1 MTVKRIRLKMNG
13 TVAEAT
19 LHEDRAPRTVA
30 ALWDHLPITD
40 RAIQTRWSGNAWRTE
55 GNHEL
60 LPQGDEVENV
70 KERLGPGDII
80 YYPNYE
86 IGLVKFAVAYGD
98 AQWLGP
104 FMLPRTVAHIGT
116 VDHNLDALIAA
127 SKRLLYDGA
136 LPVEIERIA

>member
-1 MTVKRIRLKMNG
+1 MTMKRIRLKVDG
-13 TVAEAT
+13 TVAEAV
-19 LHEDRAPRTVA
+19 LHQDHAPRTVA
-30 ALWDHLPITD
+30 ALWEHLPIAD

-60 LPQGDEVENV
+60 LPDGAEVENV
-70 KERLGPGDII
+70 KERLAAGDVI
-80 YYPNYE
+80 YYPNYD

-116 VDHNLDALIAA
+116 VDRNLEGLIAA

-136 LPVEIERIA
+136 LPVEIERVA

>member
-1 MTVKRIRLKMNG
+1 MKRIRLKVDG
-13 TVAEAT
+13 TVAEAA
-19 LHEDRAPRTVA
+19 LHEERAPRTVA
-30 ALWDHLPITD
+30 ALWDRLPIAD

-60 LPQGDEVENV
+60 LPQDTEVENV
-70 KERLGPGDII
+70 KERLAAGDVI

-116 VDHNLDALIAA
+116 IDHNLDDFVAT

-136 LPVEIERIA
+136 LPVEIERID